1 MNSKVE
7 SIDLE
12 VIRADLLKK
21 VNLLRKRKY
30 AFTPINDLAEQNGI
44 SSSN

>member
-12 VIRADLLKK
+12 VIKADLLKK
-21 VNLLRKRKY
+21 LIFY
-30 AFTPINDLAEQNGI
+30 AKKIPFSSINEIAEKWNFFFKWL
-44 SSSN
+44 

>member
-12 VIRADLLKK
+12 VIKADLLKK
-21 VNLLRKRKY
+21 LIFYAKEDTLFLL
-30 AFTPINDLAEQNGI
+30 
-44 SSSN
+44 